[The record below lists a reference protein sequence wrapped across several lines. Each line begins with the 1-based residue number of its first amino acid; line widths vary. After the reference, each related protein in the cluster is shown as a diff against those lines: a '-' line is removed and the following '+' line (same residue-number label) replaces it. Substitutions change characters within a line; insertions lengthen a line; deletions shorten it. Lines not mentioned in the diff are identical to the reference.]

1 MSFNLFYTNK
11 STASISWSVN
21 RCPVVQVGIFVI
33 MVERIVVALP
43 YVCLWVDV
51 ILIHMVVHAHIGK
64 EIGQLLV
71 VVIGNGSEGVEN
83 VRINWLQLWHA
94 GPLALLLSSSS

>member
-1 MSFNLFYTNK
+1 VSFNLLYTNK
-11 STASISWSVN
+11 STASISRSVN
-21 RCPVVQVGIFVI
+21 RGPVVQVSIFVVMI
-33 MVERIVVALP
+33 ERVVVALP
-43 YVCLWVDV
+43 NVCLWVDV
-51 ILIHMVVHAHIGK
+51 VLVHVVVHADIGK

-71 VVIGNGSEGVEN
+71 VVIGNGSEGIEN